1 MYGCIVESH
10 ESTRQRPEPWQSQ
23 IHEDRIAGN
32 YFFDTL
38 QFGAQVYSGTTSDE
52 ASGCRSCP
60 GQGME
65 KLETVPAWNLEKVK
79 SKKELI
85 LEAQRDKKEDPF
97 FHIDGLMSPLKC
109 GVGTETTEVQRQSR
123 ALERTLSNTTLEPTH
138 FY

>member
-10 ESTRQRPEPWQSQ
+10 ESTRQRPEPLQSQ
-23 IHEDRIAGN
+23 FMKIA
-32 YFFDTL
+32 L
-38 QFGAQVYSGTTSDE
+38 QETTSLTRYNLVHKFIPEPQAMKLPVAE
-52 ASGCRSCP
+52 AARDKEWKNSRLSQHGIWR
-60 GQGME
+60 
-65 KLETVPAWNLEKVK
+65 K
-79 SKKELI
+79 SKARRSLFWKHKR
-85 LEAQRDKKEDPF
+85 QKEDPF